1 MINLDSLDKTYE
13 YLSCVYQQT
22 KEDFI
27 KRKTIK
33 SEKEKGLNV
42 NSLYKYNLLTEF
54 KDKYK
59 WNGAMPRYA
68 LAYDYWNYIRG
79 RKRKYTD
86 LLTILKDP
94 TIHKSDDILE
104 AIGVTGREEE
114 MLNEKHEKVVEVIN
128 KVKGGEEK
136 KETGKQLLLSFAEKQ
151 RMEEEKKETAK
162 EVELLTKTLSK
173 AKKANVVITKTQPQ
187 VQPNNTTNDAVIQE
201 LIVKLS
207 ALDKRFEN
215 FENETLLIRGLLGDL
230 VQATMGN
237 MEAIKNSQNSMS
249 KVIAVSKTN
258 QDNLF
263 DISATLFNYTRE
275 LYQDI
280 TNKISSF
287 NIEDQTLLSDAEK
300 SELKQ
305 LMEKRGI
312 LGTIQQNLRKRIDAN
327 ALIITKYG
335 NGNGK

>member
-1 MINLDSLDKTYE
+1 MINLDSLDRTYE

-27 KRKTIK
+27 KRKAIK

-42 NSLYKYNLLTEF
+42 NSLYKYNLLVEF
-54 KDKYK
+54 KEKYK

-68 LAYDYWNYIRG
+68 LVYDYWNYVRG
-79 RKRKYTD
+79 RKKKYTD

-114 MLNEKHEKVVEVIN
+114 MLNEKHEKVVDVIN
-128 KVKGGEEK
+128 KVKGKEEK

-151 RMEEEKKETAK
+151 RMEEERNETMREMEKLAGGT
-162 EVELLTKTLSK
+162 LTKP
-173 AKKANVVITKTQPQ
+173 KKTNVVVVEKQPDDTSS
-187 VQPNNTTNDAVIQE
+187 NIVIQKLME
-201 LIVKLS
+201 KLI
-207 ALDKRFEN
+207 AIDKRFED
-215 FENETLLIRGLLGDL
+215 FENETLMIRELLGDL

-263 DISATLFNYTRE
+263 DISATLFNHTKG
-275 LYQDI
+275 LYLDI
-280 TNKISSF
+280 TKKIDGFPETS
-287 NIEDQTLLSDAEK
+287 LLSAEEMK
-300 SELKQ
+300 ELKE
-305 LMEKRGI
+305 LREKREHIGM
-312 LGTIQQNLRKRIDAN
+312 IQQNLRKRIDAN
-327 ALIITKYG
+327 AVIITKYG

>member
-27 KRKTIK
+27 KRKAIK
-33 SEKEKGLNV
+33 SEKDKGLNV
-42 NSLYKYNLLTEF
+42 NSLYKYNLLVEF

-68 LAYDYWNYIRG
+68 LAYDYWNYVRG
-79 RKRKYTD
+79 RKKKYTD

-114 MLNEKHEKVVEVIN
+114 MLKEKHEKVVDVIN
-128 KVKGGEEK
+128 MVKGKEEK

-151 RMEEEKKETAK
+151 RMEEERNETMREMEKLARGT
-162 EVELLTKTLSK
+162 LTKP
-173 AKKANVVITKTQPQ
+173 KKTNVVVVEKQPDD
-187 VQPNNTTNDAVIQE
+187 TSSDAVIQ
-201 LIVKLS
+201 KLMEKLN
-207 ALDKRFEN
+207 AIDKRFED
-215 FENETLLIRGLLGDL
+215 FENETLIIRELLGDL

-237 MEAIKNSQNSMS
+237 MEATKNSQNPKN
-249 KVIAVSKTN
+249 KVIPRNKTN

-263 DISATLFNYTRE
+263 DISATLFNYTKE
-275 LYQDI
+275 IYQDI
-280 TNKISSF
+280 TNKISDF
-287 NIEDQTLLSDAEK
+287 DIENNILSDEK
-300 SELKQ
+300 RAELK
-305 LMEKRGI
+305 LLVEKRGNLGII
-312 LGTIQQNLRKRIDAN
+312 LQNLRKRIEAN
-327 ALIITKYG
+327 ALLITKYG

>member
-1 MINLDSLDKTYE
+1 MINLDSLDKMYE
-13 YLSCVYQQT
+13 YLSYVYQQT
-22 KEDFI
+22 KEDYI
-27 KRKTIK
+27 KRKAIK
-33 SEKEKGLNV
+33 SEKDKGLNV
-42 NSLYKYNLLTEF
+42 NSLYKYNLLVEF

-114 MLNEKHEKVVEVIN
+114 MLNEKHEKVVDVIN
-128 KVKGGEEK
+128 KVKGKEEK

-151 RMEEEKKETAK
+151 RMEEERNETMREMEKLA
-162 EVELLTKTLSK
+162 EGTLTKP
-173 AKKANVVITKTQPQ
+173 KKTNVVVVEKQPDDTSS
-187 VQPNNTTNDAVIQE
+187 NTVIQKLME
-201 LIVKLS
+201 KLI
-207 ALDKRFEN
+207 AIDKRFED
-215 FENETLLIRGLLGDL
+215 FENETLMIRELLGDL

-258 QDNLF
+258 QDNVF
-263 DISATLFNYTRE
+263 DISATLFNYTKE
-275 LYQDI
+275 LYQDV
-280 TNKISSF
+280 TNKISGF
-287 NIEDQTLLSDAEK
+287 DIENNILSDEK
-300 SELKQ
+300 RAELKL
-305 LMEKRGI
+305 LMEKRGNLGII
-312 LGTIQQNLRKRIDAN
+312 LQNLRKRIDAN
-327 ALIITKYG
+327 AAIITKYG